1 MLYNQKSRILILSSH
16 TDDFEIAMGAS
27 AAKLVDE
34 GHDIFL
40 VTFCNAWESLP
51 TGFDK
56 DTLINEQLMAA
67 EAIGLKKQNIYF
79 KDYPVRRFPEFRQ
92 EILDD
97 LILLKKQIQ
106 PNIIFGPSKGDIH
119 QDHTTLAHE
128 MIRAFKDK
136 TIFSYVLPWN
146 MISEKNQVYVEVDQK
161 HLDKKSK
168 AIACYE
174 SQSKRSYM
182 APDKINALTIAN
194 GIDVNLRAS
203 EKFEAVRII
212 FRSEGR

>member
-1 MLYNQKSRILILSSH
+1 MLFYQKSKILILSSH

-27 AAKLVDE
+27 VAKLVDE
-34 GHDIFL
+34 GHDIFV

-51 TGFDK
+51 EGFDK
-56 DTLINEQLMAA
+56 DTLIKEQYLAA
-67 EAIGLKKQNIYF
+67 EAIGIKKSNIYF

-97 LILLKKQIQ
+97 LILLKKELQ
-106 PNIIFGPSKGDIH
+106 PDIIFGPSNVDIH
-119 QDHTTLAHE
+119 QDHATLAYE

-146 MISEKNQVYVEVDQK
+146 MITEKNQVYIAVDEK
-161 HLDKKSK
+161 HLEKKSQ

-174 SQSKRSYM
+174 SQSRRSYM
-182 APDKINALTIAN
+182 APDKITALTIAN
-194 GIDVNLRAS
+194 GIDVNLSAS

-212 FRSEGR
+212 LRSEA